1 MHFHTNQLLELC
13 QESINLILMGNL
25 SLDGIQIKHKYFF
38 RIRVNM
44 LRPTWGCELWDGY
57 DSSLCHLTSRADLM
71 VDVYARFFK
80 EKADLEKDYAKGL
93 RKLIAKYEPVKKKKK
108 NEDIK
113 ESTELSSFR

>member
-1 MHFHTNQLLELC
+1 
-13 QESINLILMGNL
+13 
-25 SLDGIQIKHKYFF
+25 
-38 RIRVNM
+38 M

-57 DSSLCHLTSRADLM
+57 DSALCHLTSRADLM

-93 RKLIAKYEPVKKKKK
+93 RKLVARYEPVKKKKK
-108 NEDIK
+108 NEGTK